1 VTFRAAIPAI
11 VVLAAATVHAQPATE
26 TAPVSVEPPPEV
38 SAAAAQVALEST
50 SEPDT
55 SVRDSST
62 AGSGAGQESPPGL
75 LLPELLSLAAN
86 HPLVGAAEADLDAAE
101 ARLAQSYWAQFS
113 NWSFNTMFTFVPPA
127 GDWEYEQW
135 RAAHS
140 GDVQWNSSILD
151 WGPWIRLS
159 ISGAVPIYTFGKFSG
174 AQDAAQAGVDAST
187 VGIERAQQEV
197 QWQMRRAYLTLL
209 LARDILYLIDDG
221 RGYIDDAREE
231 VQKRIDAG
239 EGGGATVDL
248 YKIDAMSADVD
259 ARELQASRLER
270 ISLSGVRL
278 LAGIDDSQEVADI
291 PLVPFAIE
299 TRPLA
304 DYLDL
309 AQRERSDMRMLD
321 AAVAAQEAKVSIERA
336 RYFPDFAVTAS
347 AGYSY
352 SNVTADQHS
361 PWINDPFNSS
371 WIGAAL
377 VLDYPLDFGMDYHR
391 VDEAQ
396 AVLRRLEEQR
406 DALAQV
412 AQTEV
417 TDAYESV
424 VEAAGRMEAWD
435 RGRRAAKRWLISVL
449 QSMTLGLSEASDLT
463 DGLLAYFQNELN
475 YLNAV
480 YDLDV
485 AWARLTLATGSPL
498 LDDVSFAESP

>member
-1 VTFRAAIPAI
+1 
-11 VVLAAATVHAQPATE
+11 
-26 TAPVSVEPPPEV
+26 
-38 SAAAAQVALEST
+38 
-50 SEPDT
+50 
-55 SVRDSST
+55 
-62 AGSGAGQESPPGL
+62 
-75 LLPELLSLAAN
+75 
-86 HPLVGAAEADLDAAE
+86 
-101 ARLAQSYWAQFS
+101 
-113 NWSFNTMFTFVPPA
+113 
-127 GDWEYEQW
+127 
-135 RAAHS
+135 
-140 GDVQWNSSILD
+140 
-151 WGPWIRLS
+151 
-159 ISGAVPIYTFGKFSG
+159 
-174 AQDAAQAGVDAST
+174 
-187 VGIERAQQEV
+187 
-197 QWQMRRAYLTLL
+197 
-209 LARDILYLIDDG
+209 
-221 RGYIDDAREE
+221 
-231 VQKRIDAG
+231 
-239 EGGGATVDL
+239 
-248 YKIDAMSADVD
+248 VD
-259 ARELQASRLER
+259 ARELQAKRLER

-278 LAGIDDSQEVADI
+278 LAGIDENQEVADI
-291 PLVPFAIE
+291 PLAPFALAIK
-299 TRPLA
+299 PLA

-321 AAVAAQEAKVSIERA
+321 AAIAAQAAKVGIEQA
-336 RYFPDFAVTAS
+336 RYFPDFAITAQ
-347 AGYSY
+347 AGYAY

-361 PWINDPFNSS
+361 AWINDPYNTS

-377 VLDYPLDFGMDYHR
+377 VLDYPLDFAMDYTR

-406 DALAQV
+406 DVLAQV

-498 LDDVSFAESP
+498 LDDIPFTDSP